1 MNHYKLHFVPLGGI
15 VGVTKNIYVYELWE
29 NDTIKDIIIV
39 DCGIG
44 FSKETDFGVDFVIPD
59 IRYLEDKKDKVRA
72 ILLTHGHEDH
82 ITALRFHYEKLGK
95 PPIFAS
101 RLTALLAEA
110 KCKEFGLQLKINT
123 ISYHKEYQW
132 GLFDAQ
138 FIELTHSIPDTTH
151 ILIKTPVGNLYH
163 GSDFKFD
170 LTPPYGNPPDF
181 YTIAKAGK
189 DGVLCLLSDSLGSEN
204 PGFTASEK
212 IVGRTFTDKMRDTKG
227 TFYMTTFSSNISRIR
242 QCVESAITFNR
253 KICFLGRSMRQNTKL
268 AHDINYL
275 PIPHEYSIKEEE
287 IQKYRPNQICLIVA
301 GSQGQYDSALSK
313 IANNLNKNVKI
324 KKGDTVIFS
333 SDPIPGYE
341 NEVYDLIERLSM
353 AGASIVYSDIHEE
366 LHASGHGNQ
375 EDLKLLMRLTKPKY
389 LIPIGGTIRHQQ
401 QYLQLAKELDYSENQ
416 TFLMKEG
423 ETRWFELNKTY
434 KGEVVPTKNI
444 FVDAYGIGDVG
455 NVILR
460 DRETLS
466 QEGIVIIVLIVNQ
479 DNQFIMRPQFVSR
492 GFEFGK
498 GEKQLFEKA
507 EREIEKLLKIREEQK
522 INWDQKKQSLIK
534 RLENLFYKETGR
546 EPLVAVEVIQV

>member
-1 MNHYKLHFVPLGGI
+1 MNHYKLHFVPLGGV
-15 VGVTKNIYVYELWE
+15 VGVTKNMYVYELWE
-29 NDTIKDIIIV
+29 NDTIQDIIIV

-59 IRYLEDKKDKVRA
+59 IRYLEDKKDKIRA

-95 PPIFAS
+95 PPIYAS
-101 RLTALLAEA
+101 RLTALLAES
-110 KCKEFGLQLKINT
+110 KCKEFGLSVKINT

-132 GLFDAQ
+132 GLFTTQ

-151 ILIKTPVGNLYH
+151 ILIKTPVGTLYH

-189 DGVLCLLSDSLGSEN
+189 ERVLCLLSDSLGSEN
-204 PGFTASEK
+204 AGFTASEK
-212 IVGRTFTDKMRDTKG
+212 IVGKTFEDEMRNTKG
-227 TFYMTTFSSNISRIR
+227 AFYMTTFSSNISRIR
-242 QCVESAITFNR
+242 QCVESAIKFNR
-253 KICFLGRSMRQNTKL
+253 KICFLGRSMRQNTTL
-268 AHDINYL
+268 AHNINYL
-275 PIPHEYSIKEEE
+275 PIPREYSIKEEE
-287 IQKYRPNQICLIVA
+287 LRKYPPNQICLIVA

-313 IANNLNKNVKI
+313 IANNLNKNIKV
-324 KKGDTVIFS
+324 KKGDKVIFS

-353 AGASIVYSDIHEE
+353 AGASIVYSDIHEQ

-375 EDLKLLMRLTKPKY
+375 EDLKLLMRLTQAQY
-389 LIPIGGTIRHQQ
+389 LIPIGGTVRHQQ

-416 TFLMKEG
+416 VFLMREG

-434 KGEVVPTKNI
+434 KGEAVATKNI

-466 QEGIVIIVLIVNQ
+466 QEGIVIVILMISQ
-479 DNQFIMRPQFVSR
+479 DNEFITKPQFISR
-492 GFEFGK
+492 GFVFGK
-498 GEKQLFEKA
+498 GERQLFEKA
-507 EREIEKLLKIREEQK
+507 ERDIEKMLKTKEEPK
-522 INWDQKKQSLIK
+522 INWDHKKQSLIK

-546 EPLVAVEVIQV
+546 EPLVAVEVIQI

>member
-1 MNHYKLHFVPLGGI
+1 MNHYKLHFVPLGGV
-15 VGVTKNIYVYELWE
+15 VGVTKNMYVYEIWE

-59 IRYLEDKKDKVRA
+59 IRYLEDKKDKIRA

-95 PPIFAS
+95 PPIYAS
-101 RLTALLAEA
+101 RLTALLAES
-110 KCKEFGLQLKINT
+110 KCKEFGLSLKINT

-132 GLFDAQ
+132 GLFTTQ

-151 ILIKTPVGNLYH
+151 ILIKTPVGTLYH

-189 DGVLCLLSDSLGSEN
+189 ERVLCLLSDSLGSEN
-204 PGFTASEK
+204 AGFTASEK
-212 IVGRTFTDKMRDTKG
+212 IVGKTFEDEMRNTKG
-227 TFYMTTFSSNISRIR
+227 AFYMTTFSSNISRIR
-242 QCVESAITFNR
+242 QCVESAIKFNR
-253 KICFLGRSMRQNTKL
+253 KICFLGRSMRQNTTL
-268 AHDINYL
+268 AHNINYL
-275 PIPHEYSIKEEE
+275 PIPREYSIKEEE
-287 IQKYRPNQICLIVA
+287 LRKYPPNQICLIVA

-313 IANNLNKNVKI
+313 IANNLNKNVKV

-353 AGASIVYSDIHEE
+353 AGASIVYSDIHEQ

-375 EDLKLLMRLTKPKY
+375 EDLKLLMRLTQAQY
-389 LIPIGGTIRHQQ
+389 LIPIGGTVRHQQ

-416 TFLMKEG
+416 VFLMREG

-434 KGEVVPTKNI
+434 KGEAVATKNI

-466 QEGIVIIVLIVNQ
+466 QEGIVIIILMISQ
-479 DNQFIMRPQFVSR
+479 DNEFITKPQFISR
-492 GFEFGK
+492 GFVFGK

-507 EREIEKLLKIREEQK
+507 ERDIEKMLKTKEEPK
-522 INWDQKKQSLIK
+522 INWDHKKQSLIK

>member
-1 MNHYKLHFVPLGGI
+1 MNNYKLHFVPLGGI
-15 VGVTKNIYVYELWE
+15 VGVTKNMYVYEIWE

-59 IRYLEDKKDKVRA
+59 IRYLEDKKDKIRA

-95 PPIFAS
+95 PPIYAS
-101 RLTALLAEA
+101 RLTALLAES
-110 KCKEFGLQLKINT
+110 KCKEFGLSLKINT

-132 GLFDAQ
+132 GLFTTQ

-151 ILIKTPVGNLYH
+151 ILIKTPVGTLYH

-189 DGVLCLLSDSLGSEN
+189 ERVLCLLSDSLGSEN
-204 PGFTASEK
+204 AGFTASEK
-212 IVGRTFTDKMRDTKG
+212 IVGKTFEDEMRNTKG
-227 TFYMTTFSSNISRIR
+227 AFYMTTFSSNISRIR
-242 QCVESAITFNR
+242 QCVESAIKFNR
-253 KICFLGRSMRQNTKL
+253 KICFLGRSMRQNTTL
-268 AHDINYL
+268 AHNINYL

-287 IQKYRPNQICLIVA
+287 LQKYPPNQICLIVA

-313 IANNLNKNVKI
+313 IANNLNKNVKV
-324 KKGDTVIFS
+324 KKGDKVIFS

-353 AGASIVYSDIHEE
+353 AGASIVYSDIHEQ

-389 LIPIGGTIRHQQ
+389 LIPIGGTVRHQQ

-416 TFLMKEG
+416 VFLMREG

-434 KGEVVPTKNI
+434 KGETVATKNI

-466 QEGIVIIVLIVNQ
+466 QEGIVIVILMISQ
-479 DNQFIMRPQFVSR
+479 DNEFITKPQFISR
-492 GFEFGK
+492 GFVFGK

-507 EREIEKLLKIREEQK
+507 ERDIEKMLKTKEEPK
-522 INWDQKKQSLIK
+522 INWDHKKQSLIK